1 MCVASQKH
9 HKRARKE
16 KHLKAKL
23 RQGDLK
29 KQFDEQKQ
37 RKEVVVA
44 AEEEAVTQQEK
55 GA

>member
-1 MCVASQKH
+1 MCVASQEH
-9 HKRARKE
+9 QNRARKK

-23 RQGDLK
+23 RQGELK

-37 RKEVVVA
+37 RKEVVVV

>member
-9 HKRARKE
+9 QNRARKK

-23 RQGDLK
+23 WQGDLK

-44 AEEEAVTQQEK
+44 EEEAVTQQEK